1 MPIDEGRNSYHG
13 IVTII
18 KNEHKIDQ
26 IIKEKRG
33 NVQKR
38 IKDEVFNL
46 RNTLIDLYDQKL
58 VENQKMFIKYEKHKS
73 KIIKRSYKI
82 NKMIDK
88 QLKLLCKDSIELF
101 EKIGGKF

>member
-13 IVTII
+13 IITII
-18 KNEHKIDQ
+18 KNECEIDQ

-38 IKDEVFNL
+38 IKDEIFNL
-46 RNTLIDLYDQKL
+46 RNTLIDLYDRKL
-58 VENQKMFIKYEKHKS
+58 VENQKIFIKYEKNKS

-82 NKMIDK
+82 NKIN
-88 QLKLLCKDSIELF
+88 
-101 EKIGGKF
+101 